1 MKSDKEL
8 LSNFLINHPETKFLE
23 VMTVDV
29 NGVLRGKRLV
39 REEFESLCSEGI
51 KACRSAAL
59 LDFSGAPPT
68 ELELGSED
76 GDPDCLAFGDL
87 GSIVPVPWLKSPTAQ
102 LLMSLVENDG
112 SACLLDPRNILRR
125 IEENFTK
132 LGYCENSECTKK

>member
-8 LSNFLINHPETKFLE
+8 LSNFLTNHPETKFLE

-68 ELELGSED
+68 ELEFGSRD
-76 GDPDCLAFGDL
+76 GFCWN
-87 GSIVPVPWLKSPTAQ
+87 SS
-102 LLMSLVENDG
+102 
-112 SACLLDPRNILRR
+112 
-125 IEENFTK
+125 
-132 LGYCENSECTKK
+132 GY